1 MMARRSPSSAM
12 LAPVVVLI
20 SCISDSEASD
30 GARLVG
36 MDFDE
41 VLRAGHRQHRLDA
54 LLDVRELELS
64 SGAADLAV
72 QIHEAADGRTV
83 DVGDRREVDQ
93 DVAVAA
99 RHERGDGGG

>member
-1 MMARRSPSSAM
+1 MMARRSPSRVM

-20 SCISDSEASD
+20 SRISDSEASD

-54 LLDVRELELS
+54 LLDVRELELA
-64 SGAADLAV
+64 SGAADLTV
-72 QIHEAADGRTV
+72 QIHQAADSRAV
-83 DVGDRREVDQ
+83 YVGDGREVDQ
-93 DVAVAA
+93 DVAVAT
-99 RHERGDGGG
+99 RH